1 MSFKIIAL
9 RPLAECDTKYSKVLK
24 RDTFYQLHNAYRF
37 DSYVDESN
45 EVIGYAP
52 EQDIDLYSSE
62 GIDISINAVVGKNG
76 SGKST
81 LTELFY
87 AFIFCL
93 SLERQVGFL
102 TNIKVKQEHEF
113 TPEES
118 KRYDLDVQK
127 MSGLKM
133 EIYYA
138 IDDIVFRIR
147 KDNGFKIDEFIF
159 KDGFYIKSDVNHILN
174 KKFTAEKFFYSIAV
188 NYSLYGLNT
197 NETGLWLKPLFHK
210 NDAYQTPLV
219 LNPMRTEGIIEI
231 NKVTYLSKSR
241 LLSNILQP
249 IPEGTDAKDSLRN
262 LVSGKIAHEIQME
275 IDYRK
280 FNLIKRGKNLGKI
293 RFDYYTKYSKKVLY
307 KILNTFRNLEAEKM
321 TQDQVNA
328 KYRSPRLLDK
338 IAIEYIIRKIEKI
351 AKTYHIDRRLYGDKF
366 DLGEETL
373 VTALLDDLETEYS
386 HITFKL
392 RQAVNF
398 LRYDLATIDKK
409 QLSHKPD
416 TEKLSQQTHE
426 LIEKLVELDAE
437 EQREKLA
444 EKKKKDGISR
454 VIPEGTDFTLPKAGL
469 QLINFLPPSFF
480 ELDII
485 FEDLGT
491 FGELSSGERQKV
503 YSLNSIVYHLVN
515 LKSVDGT
522 SNVRYNYINL
532 IFDEVELYFHP
543 EFQRIFINDLIVTIK
558 RSNCIF
564 SGINVTFITHSPFIL
579 SDIPNNNILYLDI
592 PENAKLAEPKIN
604 TEQTFAAN
612 IHELLSNGFFMR
624 YAKGDFALQKITEI
638 VDFYERVRECNDK
651 GLEGLKTEFKEKL
664 HAFEQLCSIIG
675 ERYIQDILKN
685 NLSYMQERFGIYSD
699 NTIEQKIQ
707 DLNSQIDN
715 LKKMQGKP

>member
-1 MSFKIIAL
+1 MSLKIIAL

-24 RDTFYQLHNAYRF
+24 RDTFYILNNAYGF
-37 DSYVDESN
+37 AGYADESS
-45 EVIGYAP
+45 EVIHYNP
-52 EQDIDLYSSE
+52 QQDIDLFSSE
-62 GIDISINAVVGKNG
+62 GINISINAVVGKNG

-93 SLERQVGFL
+93 SLERRIGFL
-102 TNIKVKQEHEF
+102 TNIKVKEEHEF

-118 KRYDLDVQK
+118 KRYDKDVRK
-127 MSGLKM
+127 MEGLKV
-133 EIYYA
+133 EVYYA
-138 IDDIVFRIR
+138 LGDNLFRIR
-147 KDNGFKIDEFIF
+147 KDNGFKIDQFILSEDTYA
-159 KDGFYIKSDVNHILN
+159 KTDENHTLN
-174 KKFTAEKFFYSIAV
+174 KKFIADNFFYSVAI

-249 IPEGTDAKDSLRN
+249 IPEGSDAKDSLRN
-262 LVSGKIAHEIQME
+262 LVSGKIAHEIVME

-280 FNLIKRGKNLGKI
+280 FNLFKQGKNIGKI
-293 RFDYYTKYSKKVLY
+293 RFDYYSKYSKTVLF
-307 KILNTFRNLEAEKM
+307 KILNTFRNLEAEEM
-321 TQDQVNA
+321 MAEQVNA

-338 IAIEYIIRKIEKI
+338 ITIEYIIRKIEKI
-351 AKTYHIDRRLYGDKF
+351 AKTYPIDGRLYGDKF
-366 DLGEETL
+366 DLGEEIL

-398 LRYDLATIDKK
+398 LRYDLASIDKK
-409 QLSHKPD
+409 KLSHKPD
-416 TEKLSQQTHE
+416 AEKLSQETHE
-426 LIEKLVELDAE
+426 LITRLVELEAE
-437 EQREKLA
+437 EQRKKLT
-444 EKKKKDGISR
+444 EEKKKDGISR

-503 YSLNSIVYHLVN
+503 YSLNSIAYHLVN

-543 EFQRIFINDLIVTIK
+543 EFQRTFINDLIVTIK

-624 YAKGDFALQKITEI
+624 YSKGDFALQKIEEV
-638 VDFYERVRECNDK
+638 VDFYERVRESDDK
-651 GLEGLKTEFKEKL
+651 GLENLKTEFKEKL
-664 HAFEQLCSIIG
+664 DGFEQLCSIIG

-685 NLSYMQERFGIYSD
+685 NLSYMQERLGIYSN